1 MLQDNLQTRSYSRDV
16 VRNNYMFQGKIV
28 LDVETF
34 HDLKVVC
41 WLSYSQLRDMRPFL
55 KSRGVILPPETEIS
69 NRESELTLGN
79 YMVVIEEFEETKKV
93 ETIEGNKYKKIE
105 KMEKHLGIINNLQ
118 KSTLSVCA

>member
-1 MLQDNLQTRSYSRDV
+1 
-16 VRNNYMFQGKIV
+16 
-28 LDVETF
+28 
-34 HDLKVVC
+34 
-41 WLSYSQLRDMRPFL
+41 MRPFL

-118 KSTLSVCA
+118 KSTLLFQIQN